1 MPPPQAREEGNRSR
15 VLHVLKAHPFIMHQ
29 SFMHALMYTHTHT
42 CVFCTTQVRII
53 ISGAGSHRYVDVV
66 PIAAGKEQALQYVRQ
81 RYGIPQHLCV
91 AAGDS
96 GNDILM
102 LDGDHPGIVVGNA
115 QGELL
120 HWLVSRAQDDKVLLA
135 DAFYA
140 DGVLEGL
147 MRHGLY

>member
-1 MPPPQAREEGNRSR
+1 MRRRQLEWATSNR
-15 VLHVLKAHPFIMHQ
+15 I
-29 SFMHALMYTHTHT
+29 
-42 CVFCTTQVRII
+42 RII

-66 PIAAGKEQALQYVRQ
+66 PVAAGKEQALQYVRGK
-81 RYGIPQHLCV
+81 YGVPQHLCV

-102 LDGDHPGIVVGNA
+102 LEGDHPGIVVGNA

-120 HWLVSRAQDDKVLLA
+120 TWLVKRPQSGKVLMA
-135 DAFYA
+135 DQYFA
-140 DGVLEGL
+140 DGILEGL